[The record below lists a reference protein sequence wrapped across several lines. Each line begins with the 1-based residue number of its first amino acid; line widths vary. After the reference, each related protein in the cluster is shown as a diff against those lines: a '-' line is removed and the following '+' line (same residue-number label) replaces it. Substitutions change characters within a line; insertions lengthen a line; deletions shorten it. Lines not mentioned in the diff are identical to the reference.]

1 MHPMLPLTIEHVVK
15 LHKYGV
21 TSLNHAKAVVE
32 EAVKKNR
39 AKKLYPELSEK
50 AGLCQRVLVNN
61 DTFKV
66 MIRWYM
72 NSLKIG
78 PKSHNGADHVAGLS
92 PAKKNIFKE

>member
-1 MHPMLPLTIEHVVK
+1 MHPMLPIQMEHVAK
-15 LHKYGV
+15 LYKHGV
-21 TSLNHAKAVVE
+21 HSLNHAKAVLE

-39 AKKLYPELSEK
+39 AKKLYPELAEK
-50 AGLCQRVLVNN
+50 AGLCQRVIVNA

-78 PKSHNGADHVAGLS
+78 PKSHASAGYIAGAPL
-92 PAKKNIFKE
+92 AKQK